1 MGDDGAVTTVGEL
14 VEAFF
19 VARAPRKDSPHTTA
33 AYRRDLAA
41 VSRLVGGPGL
51 PVAELTTG
59 ALRRAFA
66 EFAVDR
72 SPASVARAW
81 SVWHTFGDFLVAEG
95 VLAGNPVVGVARPR
109 RPDRV
114 PKPLQG
120 DRTPEELLRAVA
132 AGARKARDPWPERD
146 LAVLAVLLLTGLRSA
161 ELLALRVDS
170 LAGRAGERRLSV
182 LGKGGVYRSVPV
194 EEALYGLLAVY
205 LESRRGRL
213 RCAVLADAAAL
224 FVDTAGRPLSRDQ
237 LRYLVEQCYRYA
249 GVRDRVQRGAL
260 VHALR
265 HTFATR
271 LAEDGASITEI
282 AHLLGHASVT
292 TSQLYIESTAGAQRD
307 AARSNRTYRVVGEL
321 AGGSVGQGSG

>member
-1 MGDDGAVTTVGEL
+1 MGDDGGVTTALVEL

-41 VSRLVGGPGL
+41 VTRIMAGSFGREPSAADLS
-51 PVAELTTG
+51 TG

-66 EFAVDR
+66 EFAAAR

-95 VLAGNPVVGVARPR
+95 VLAGNPVAGVARPR
-109 RPDRV
+109 RPDRQ

-170 LAGRAGERRLSV
+170 LAGRAGERRLAV
-182 LGKGGVYRSVPV
+182 LGKGGMFRSVPV

-205 LESRRGRL
+205 LESRRTRL

-224 FVDTAGRPLSRDQ
+224 FVDTAGRPLTRDQ

-282 AHLLGHASVT
+282 ARLLGHASVT
-292 TSQLYIESTAGAQRD
+292 TSQLYIESTAQAQRE
-307 AARSNRTYRVVGEL
+307 AARANRTYQVVSEL
-321 AGGSVGQGSG
+321 SG